1 MANEDILPIDVSG
14 DVGTRIL
21 SVDGGGV
28 RGLIPVQLLK
38 FLEQQL
44 QKLDG
49 EDARLADYFNIMAG
63 TSTGGLITTM
73 LATPDPNDH
82 KYKRPFSTQKI
93 EDFYLKNASSI
104 FPQPSKWNIFHGIF
118 GPKFNGKHLVEI
130 LKQEKF
136 HETHL
141 AETVTNL
148 VIPTFDIKTQFP
160 TIFASHE
167 AKVDP
172 LKNPNLMDVCLSTTA
187 APTYFPSHQFTT
199 NSSDG
204 ETRVFNLVD
213 GGVAANN
220 PVMLTLIA
228 MNLVTRAVHRDPRIE
243 DKKKHIDHFIVLSL
257 GTGLEDGIE
266 WDAKKAATWGSLKW
280 ITHDGRTPLIESIMN
295 ASSDMVNIHTALML
309 HHCKENYL
317 RIQEWQLKGS
327 EAKMDLSTEENLRNL
342 VKKGQEL
349 LDKPVRTLDL
359 ETGRPEIVD
368 NKYTNRLALTKMA
381 EGLSMDRKLRDKKRA
396 ASLHSKNGHSNAHSG
411 GIKI

>member
-1 MANEDILPIDVSG
+1 MSNQELLPIDVSG
-14 DVGTRIL
+14 DVGARIL

-38 FLEQQL
+38 FLEKQL

-82 KYKRPFSTQKI
+82 KHNRPFSTQKI
-93 EDFYLKNASSI
+93 EDFYLKNASLI

-118 GPKFNGKHLVEI
+118 GPKYNGKHLVDI
-130 LKQEKF
+130 LEQEKF
-136 HETHL
+136 HERRLCDT
-141 AETVTNL
+141 ATNL

-172 LKNPNLMDVCLSTTA
+172 LKNPHLMDVCLSTTA

-204 ETRVFNLVD
+204 KTQVFNLVD

-220 PVMLTLIA
+220 PPLIA
-228 MNLVTRAVHRDPRIE
+228 MNLVTRAVHQDTRIV
-243 DKKKHIDHFIVLSL
+243 DKKEHLDHFIVLSL
-257 GTGLEDGIE
+257 GTGLEEGIE

-309 HHCKENYL
+309 HHVKENYL

-327 EAKMDLSTEENLRNL
+327 EAKMDLSTDENLRNL

-349 LDKPVRTLDL
+349 LDKPVRSLNL
-359 ETGRPEIVD
+359 ETGRPETVKND
-368 NKYTNRLALTKMA
+368 CTNRMALTKMA
-381 EGLSMDRKLRDKKRA
+381 ERLSKEKKLRDKRS
-396 ASLHSKNGHSNAHSG
+396 ASSALSMNGHSV
-411 GIKI
+411 GINI

>member
-1 MANEDILPIDVSG
+1 MSNQELLPIDVSG
-14 DVGTRIL
+14 DVGARIL

-38 FLEQQL
+38 FLEHQL

-63 TSTGGLITTM
+63 TSTGGLITT
-73 LATPDPNDH
+73 
-82 KYKRPFSTQKI
+82 I
-93 EDFYLKNASSI
+93 
-104 FPQPSKWNIFHGIF
+104 KWNIFHGIF
-118 GPKFNGKHLVEI
+118 GPKYNGKHLVNI
-130 LKQEKF
+130 LEQEKF
-136 HETHL
+136 HERRLCDT
-141 AETVTNL
+141 ATNL

-172 LKNPNLMDVCLSTTA
+172 LKNPHLMDVCLSTTA

-204 ETRVFNLVD
+204 KTQVFNLVD

-220 PVMLTLIA
+220 PTLIA
-228 MNLVTRAVHRDPRIE
+228 MNLVTRAVHQDTRIV
-243 DKKKHIDHFIVLSL
+243 DKKEHLDHFIVLSL
-257 GTGLEDGIE
+257 GTGLEEGIE

-309 HHCKENYL
+309 HHVKENYL

-327 EAKMDLSTEENLRNL
+327 EAKMDLSTDENLRNL
-342 VKKGQEL
+342 LKKGQEL
-349 LDKPVRTLDL
+349 LDKPVRSLNL
-359 ETGRPEIVD
+359 ETGRPETVKND
-368 NKYTNRLALTKMA
+368 YTNRMALTKMA
-381 EGLSMDRKLRDKKRA
+381 ERLSKEKKLRDKRS
-396 ASLHSKNGHSNAHSG
+396 ASSALSMNGHSV
-411 GIKI
+411 GINI

>member
-21 SVDGGGV
+21 SVDGGV

-63 TSTGGLITTM
+63 TSTGGLITT
-73 LATPDPNDH
+73 
-82 KYKRPFSTQKI
+82 I
-93 EDFYLKNASSI
+93 
-104 FPQPSKWNIFHGIF
+104 KWNIFHGIF
-118 GPKFNGKHLVEI
+118 GPKFTGKHLVDI

-136 HETHL
+136 HETRL

-187 APTYFPSHQFTT
+187 PPTNFPSHQFTT
-199 NSSDG
+199 KSSNG

-243 DKKKHIDHFIVLSL
+243 DKKKHIDHFIGLSL

-280 ITHDGRTPLIESIMN
+280 IAHDGRTPLIESIMN
-295 ASSDMVNIHTALML
+295 ASSDMVNIHTVLML

-349 LDKPVRTLDL
+349 M
-359 ETGRPEIVD
+359 G
-368 NKYTNRLALTKMA
+368 
-381 EGLSMDRKLRDKKRA
+381 EGLSMDKKLRDKKRA
-396 ASLHSKNGHSNAHSG
+396 SSSHSKNGHSNAHSG

>member
-21 SVDGGGV
+21 SVDGGV

-82 KYKRPFSTQKI
+82 KYKRHFSTQKI

-104 FPQPSKWNIFHGIF
+104 GSD
-118 GPKFNGKHLVEI
+118 L
-130 LKQEKF
+130 
-136 HETHL
+136 
-141 AETVTNL
+141 
-148 VIPTFDIKTQFP
+148 IPTFDIKTQFP

-187 APTYFPSHQFTT
+187 PPTNFPSHQFTT
-199 NSSDG
+199 KSSNG

-220 PVMLTLIA
+220 PTLIA

-243 DKKKHIDHFIVLSL
+243 DKKKHIDHFIGLSL

-280 ITHDGRTPLIESIMN
+280 IAHDGRTPLIESIMN
-295 ASSDMVNIHTALML
+295 ASSDMVNIHTVLML

-349 LDKPVRTLDL
+349 
-359 ETGRPEIVD
+359 
-368 NKYTNRLALTKMA
+368 
-381 EGLSMDRKLRDKKRA
+381 
-396 ASLHSKNGHSNAHSG
+396 
-411 GIKI
+411 

>member
-1 MANEDILPIDVSG
+1 MSNQELLPIDVSG
-14 DVGTRIL
+14 DVGARIL

-38 FLEQQL
+38 FLEHQL

-73 LATPDPNDH
+73 LATIDPNDH
-82 KYKRPFSTQKI
+82 KHNRPFSTQKI
-93 EDFYLKNASSI
+93 EDFYLKNASLI

-118 GPKFNGKHLVEI
+118 GPKYNGKHLVDI
-130 LKQEKF
+130 LEQEKF
-136 HETHL
+136 HERWLCDT
-141 AETVTNL
+141 ATNL

-172 LKNPNLMDVCLSTTA
+172 LKNPHLMDVCLSTTA

-204 ETRVFNLVD
+204 KTQVFNLVD

-220 PVMLTLIA
+220 PVMPAYLDS
-228 MNLVTRAVHRDPRIE
+228 NE
-243 DKKKHIDHFIVLSL
+243 LSHSSSSP
-257 GTGLEDGIE
+257 GYKNSRQKGLEEGIE

-309 HHCKENYL
+309 QHVKENYL

-327 EAKMDLSTEENLRNL
+327 EAKMDLSTDENLRNL

-349 LDKPVRTLDL
+349 LDKPVRSLNL
-359 ETGRPEIVD
+359 ETGRPETVKND
-368 NKYTNRLALTKMA
+368 YTNRMALTKMA
-381 EGLSMDRKLRDKKRA
+381 ERLSKEKKLRDKRS
-396 ASLHSKNGHSNAHSG
+396 ASSALSMNGHSV
-411 GIKI
+411 GINI